1 MCVVAKILLEALKVV
16 VMTARGRQKE
26 KALPHQREDRTV
38 IKGTISAK
46 TVNEPSAKLLNFFST
61 ALKPSQIFT
70 RSSTGTLGPLV
81 FSCGYC
87 G

>member
-1 MCVVAKILLEALKVV
+1 MVVL
-16 VMTARGRQKE
+16 TAIGRYK
-26 KALPHQREDRTV
+26 REDDRSVT
-38 IKGTISAK
+38 KGTISAK
-46 TVNEPSAKLLNFFST
+46 TVKVPSAKLLNFFST
-61 ALKPSQIFT
+61 ALKPSQMFT